1 MKKIIFIKMKY
12 CSGNEYDK
20 RKGINKYLISL
31 PFRIEYMM
39 HCVIFGNVVP
49 EADGIESPKN
59 SETRKC

>member
-1 MKKIIFIKMKY
+1 MYKVKSK
-12 CSGNEYDK
+12 SDK
-20 RKGINKYLISL
+20 RVGINKYLISL